1 MLWLTLFLILLFLL
15 FQKLIM
21 GSLSSSIWLDL
32 AIFNNSKKDL
42 IIFYMI
48 VIVQL
53 LSHIWLFATP
63 WLQYT
68 RLFSPS
74 LSPGICSSW
83 CLLSLWCYLIIS
95 PSACRFFCLGSFPAS
110 GSFPVNWLFSSGG
123 QNIGASTSASVL
135 PMNIQS
141 WFPLGLSGL
150 ISLQSKGLWRVFSST
165 MIRKY
170 QFFGAQPSLWSN
182 SDVYKPYWKNHN
194 IK

>member
-1 MLWLTLFLILLFLL
+1 
-15 FQKLIM
+15 M

-32 AIFNNSKKDL
+32 AIFSNSKKDL

-53 LSHIWLFATP
+53 LSHIRLFATP

-68 RLFSPS
+68 RLFYPS

-83 CLLSLWCYLIIS
+83 CLLSPWCYLIIS
-95 PSACRFFCLGSFPAS
+95 PYASRFFCLGSFPAS

-141 WFPLGLSGL
+141 WFPLGLTGL

-182 SDVYKPYWKNHN
+182 SHVYKPYWKNHN